1 MSDRKMRFA
10 CLTKKGT
17 AEGRERPLPELG
29 DYDVLLDMKACNICT
44 TDYQQ
49 WLGLREHQGYRMAGG
64 HEAAGIVKE
73 TGAKVR
79 DLVPGDLVAAG
90 YPGCGHCAACR
101 NGEPNQCDEYASD
114 TEDGYKW

>member
-1 MSDRKMRFA
+1 MSDE
-10 CLTKKGT
+10 KGT
-17 AEGRERPLPELG
+17 AEVRERPLPELG

-49 WLGLREHQGYRMAGG
+49 WLGLREHQGYPMAGG

-79 DLVPGDLVAAG
+79 DLVPAIWSLQDIRDADTAQPAETESQISAMNMPVIRKMDISGDF
-90 YPGCGHCAACR
+90 
-101 NGEPNQCDEYASD
+101 
-114 TEDGYKW
+114 WIF